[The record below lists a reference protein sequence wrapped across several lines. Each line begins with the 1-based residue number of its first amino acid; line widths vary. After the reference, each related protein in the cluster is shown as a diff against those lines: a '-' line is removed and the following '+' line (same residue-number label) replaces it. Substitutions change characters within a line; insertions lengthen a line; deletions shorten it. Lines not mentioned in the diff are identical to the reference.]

1 MPEKWKAAIPAPK
14 STTKN
19 SLEDSEKSTNK
30 QMNTNNPTS
39 KSAVPGSIPVS
50 ISGSGHNLKKPSIK
64 KKKREKLD
72 TTLLRLLSL
81 LPNAKNPLDA
91 SNLLESTESGQKR
104 PKRCSRV
111 GQKYENTEKPS

>member
-1 MPEKWKAAIPAPK
+1 MGLPLQHQNQLQKIVSKTPK
-14 STTKN
+14 KV
-19 SLEDSEKSTNK
+19 
-30 QMNTNNPTS
+30 QTNNPTS